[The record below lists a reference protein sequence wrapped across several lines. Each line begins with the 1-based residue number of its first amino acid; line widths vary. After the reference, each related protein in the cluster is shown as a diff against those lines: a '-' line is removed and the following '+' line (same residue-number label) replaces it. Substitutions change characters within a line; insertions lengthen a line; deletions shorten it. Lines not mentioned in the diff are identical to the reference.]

1 MMMILPWVFWG
12 IAVAG
17 IAVQV
22 HDYVKERREYSG
34 NH

>member
-17 IAVQV
+17 IGVQI
-22 HDYVKERREYSG
+22 HDYIKDYRQH
-34 NH
+34 N